1 MADNNDIDSKPS
13 RRPSALLLLSGLT
26 ALVVSAWAI
35 IGPDRFTALGG
46 AQFRWI
52 FVIVAVAVGVIL
64 VFAPGRR
71 K

>member
-1 MADNNDIDSKPS
+1 MADNNDLGDKTS

-26 ALVVSAWAI
+26 ALLISAWAI
-35 IGPDRFTALGG
+35 IGPDRFSAFGG
-46 AQFRWI
+46 AEFRWI
-52 FVIVAVAVGVIL
+52 FVIVAVVVGVIL